1 MKNKIPGF
9 ALSPMLSAPS
19 LDEKRG
25 VSRGRR
31 NTIFYPRSSIF
42 GFLLGVLLLALCSSA
57 VAQQQKV
64 YRVGVLLQGG
74 PWYDAI
80 DGLRHGLKEL
90 GLEDGK
96 QYVLDIRDAKGDP
109 KAIEEAARS
118 LESEKVK
125 LIYAMATTVV
135 TGAKKVTVDT
145 PIVFAAGT
153 DPVAM
158 GLVESFAKPG
168 GRLTGVHLLVTDLTA
183 KRLEI
188 LKEIFPKLRGVV
200 TFYNPAN
207 QVAKKGAS
215 LGREEAKRLGLKF
228 IERHVKS
235 VEELREAL
243 QALKAGEADAFFYT
257 PDAMVLSQ
265 VSLII
270 ETARSKKLAT
280 MFQEPSLV
288 AKGALASY
296 GQSYYEI
303 GRLSAKYV
311 QKVLSGT
318 PPRDLRIE
326 TFDDV
331 ELVINLKTA
340 KELGITIPPNVLARA
355 QKVIR

>member
-1 MKNKIPGF
+1 MIKKILLI
-9 ALSPMLSAPS
+9 ALLSFFSFDFSAIAQPAKAP
-19 LDEKRG
+19 R
-25 VSRGRR
+25 
-31 NTIFYPRSSIF
+31 I
-42 GFLLGVLLLALCSSA
+42 
-57 VAQQQKV
+57 
-64 YRVGVLLQGG
+64 GVLLQGG
-74 PWYDAI
+74 PWYDAV
-80 DGLRHGLKEL
+80 DGLRQGLKDL

-96 QYVLDIRDAKGDP
+96 QFFLDIRDAKGDP
-109 KAIEEAARS
+109 KALEEAARD
-118 LESEKVK
+118 LERDKVK
-125 LIYAMATTVV
+125 LIYAMATSVV
-135 TGAKKVTVDT
+135 TTAKQVTTDI

-153 DPVAM
+153 DPVAT
-158 GLVESFAKPG
+158 GLVDSFVKPG

-188 LKEIFPKLRGVV
+188 LKEILPKLRGVV

-207 QVAKKGAS
+207 PVAKQGAS

-235 VEELREAL
+235 VDELR
-243 QALKAGEADAFFYT
+243 QALRTLKVKEAGAFFYT

-265 VSLII
+265 AQLII
-270 ETARSKKLAT
+270 DTARAKRLAT
-280 MFQEPSLV
+280 MFQEQSLV

-311 QKVLSGT
+311 QKVLSGAN
-318 PPRDLRIE
+318 PRDLRIE

-340 KELGITIPPNVLARA
+340 KELGMTVPPNVLARA
-355 QKVIR
+355 NKVIK